1 MPAYN
6 FKKNFAPM
14 ILSGR
19 KPHTI
24 RRRRK
29 RPTVVGDRLYLYTG
43 MRTKGCEKI
52 AEGDCTRVDPIV
64 IYPYQRRLEFRG
76 VDVSGGELEILAIR
90 DGFDSVSAFFEF
102 FQRYDRE
109 ILDDFEM
116 IWWNPAEVTR

>member
-1 MPAYN
+1 
-6 FKKNFAPM
+6 
-14 ILSGR
+14 
-19 KPHTI
+19 
-24 RRRRK
+24 
-29 RPTVVGDRLYLYTG
+29 

-109 ILDDFEM
+109 ILDDFEI